1 MQDNEESAYH
11 DGGSGCLVFTSSPT
25 LPNVWTLGLLTYLK
39 YKGQTNHL
47 PSIAHDSKVHR
58 TPVSFPTW
66 SGNGTDRTR
75 DCVDRANGGAN

>member
-1 MQDNEESAYH
+1 MQENEESAYH
-11 DGGSGCLVFTSSPT
+11 DGGSGRLVLTSSPT

-39 YKGQTNHL
+39 YKGQTHHL
-47 PSIAHDSKVHR
+47 PSTAHDSKVHR

-75 DCVDRANGGAN
+75 DCVDCANGGAN